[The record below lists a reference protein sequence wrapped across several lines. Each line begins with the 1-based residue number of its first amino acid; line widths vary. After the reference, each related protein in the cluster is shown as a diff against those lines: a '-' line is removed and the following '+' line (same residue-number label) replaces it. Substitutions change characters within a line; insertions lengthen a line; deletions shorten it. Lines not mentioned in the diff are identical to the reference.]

1 MSLNRLAIREGW
13 TTVLLV
19 AAVVYVAIWSILQ
32 ADWADGL
39 RIINLCALA
48 GLIAGFAVAKW
59 RSVPS
64 PVAHAAGLAFG
75 LLVILF
81 QMTNYLDDG
90 IGGRFAKL
98 HWLWDRGHR
107 WGSQIIQ
114 GKHAEDLYLFVLF
127 ICVVSFLLAYGT
139 IWFVLRARWIWAAL
153 VMPGMLL
160 FINLGYSRRV
170 PTSYVVFF
178 LFFAILLLVRFALL
192 ERETD
197 WRRSRIEYPTTL
209 AWRGLWA
216 ASYLAVVVLMFG
228 WIFPTS
234 ARSERVHDAWL
245 NVDGPWRSVESRFND
260 WFGGLRG
267 PGSSGVGG
275 FASFSDQFE
284 LGGPLRL
291 SDTPVVLVTG
301 SADAPYLA
309 AHRYAIYTGHGWQS
323 DVTQDPSSASTGAQL
338 FPQIELKQNEAVP
351 VNDAVSG
358 QRNDRQYN
366 LELQRPRGSLMFAPE
381 QFSSA
386 SIDANLVLYWKTIDN
401 QHIDL
406 SAATPAGTP
415 DDLSTLIQLLK
426 AADFKPPPP
435 ATPTPDH
442 NATLAPTGTALNGTP
457 TPAPTAT
464 PTPTPQ
470 PPAKESQTIRD
481 ERDQLM
487 GRGITTTYAIDP
499 ISYTVVSL
507 TYSGRFPVYDDV
519 EAVYARDGLSAGEK
533 YSVTSLESGATSDEL
548 RQIPAQYS
556 AEIQQRYLGLPDT
569 VTPRTVDLAHSIGDS
584 QGNPYDKA
592 IALQN
597 WLRNNIVYTED
608 VKFPPKNQDVV
619 DYVLFDSKQGYCEY
633 YASAFVV
640 MARELGLPT
649 RMAVGFFPGDKDD
662 TAGGFLY
669 RERNAHAWPE
679 VYFPG
684 RGWIRFEPT
693 ANRQAP
699 NYDPAPA
706 PESVNGSPGQRVLPG
721 DGSGLPPEDIFLHE
735 RGGLLAGQQSN
746 GAIAHTAPVS
756 RTQWAVR
763 LGSLALMALALVVGY
778 FWLRGL
784 RGLTP
789 VEQLYTKLGRGASW
803 GGVKPTPAMTPNEYA
818 QALARDVPGS
828 RAPATYLT
836 DLYVRETYGRQQPT
850 QMDMLRARQAWL
862 RLRGLLV
869 KYFFVRLRPWSAR
882 VPPETDT
889 GEW

>member
-19 AAVVYVAIWSILQ
+19 AAVVYVSIWSILQ

-39 RIINLCALA
+39 HIINLCALA
-48 GLIAGFAVAKW
+48 GLIAGFVVAKW

-64 PVAHAAGLAFG
+64 LAAHAAGLAFG
-75 LLVILF
+75 ALVILF
-81 QMTNYLDDG
+81 QMTNYLDDRL
-90 IGGRFAKL
+90 GGRIAKL
-98 HWLWDRGHR
+98 RWLWGRGHH
-107 WGSQIIQ
+107 WASLILQ

-170 PTSYVVFF
+170 PNSYVVFF

-216 ASYLAVVVLMFG
+216 ATYLAVVVLMFG

-245 NVDGPWRSVESRFND
+245 NVDGPWRSVEARFND

-267 PGSSGVGG
+267 PGSGGVGG
-275 FASFSDQFE
+275 FASFSDEFE

-291 SDTPVVLVTG
+291 SDTPVVVVSGT
-301 SADAPYLA
+301 SNAPYLA
-309 AHRYAIYTGHGWQS
+309 AHRYAVYTGHGWQS
-323 DVTQDPSSASTGAQL
+323 DVAQDPNDTDTTRQP
-338 FPQIELKQNEAVP
+338 FPQIELKQNEKVP
-351 VNDAVSG
+351 VDDAVSG
-358 QRNDRQYN
+358 QRDARPYT
-366 LELQRPRGSLMFAPE
+366 LQLQNPRGSLMFAPE
-381 QFSSA
+381 QFSSS
-386 SIDANLVLYWKTIDN
+386 SIDANLVLYWRTVDN

-406 SAATPAGTP
+406 SAPPPPDTP
-415 DDLSTLIQLLK
+415 DDLATLITLLQT
-426 AADFKPPPP
+426 ADFTPPQP
-435 ATPTPDH
+435 ATPTPDP
-442 NATLAPTGTALNGTP
+442 NATLAPTTTVPDSTA
-457 TPAPTAT
+457 TAT
-464 PTPTPQ
+464 PSPTVSPTPQ
-470 PPAKESQTIRD
+470 PPAPESQAIRD
-481 ERDQLM
+481 ERDQLAA
-487 GRGITTTYAIDP
+487 RGITTTYAIDP
-499 ISYTVVSL
+499 VTYKVVSL
-507 TYSGRFPVYDDV
+507 NYSGRFPVFDEV
-519 EAVYARDGLSAGEK
+519 EAVYARDGLSAGQK
-533 YSVTSLESGATSDEL
+533 YAVSSLESTATSDEL
-548 RQIPAQYS
+548 RQLPMDYP
-556 AEIQQRYLGLPDT
+556 AEIQQRYLALPDT
-569 VTPRTVDLAHSIGDS
+569 VTQRTVDLAHSIGDS
-584 QGNPYDKA
+584 QGTAYDKA

-597 WLRNNIVYTED
+597 YLRGAIVYTED
-608 VKFPPKNQDVV
+608 IKYPPADQDVV

-662 TAGGFLY
+662 NAGGFLY

-684 RGWIRFEPT
+684 KGWIRFEPT
-693 ANRQAP
+693 ANRQPP

-706 PESVNGSPGQRVLPG
+706 PAPVDPNASPVAGIGALG
-721 DGSGLPPEDIFLHE
+721 DVPPEDPFLRLDRLRE
-735 RGGLLAGQQSN
+735 GGGGVVTVSHHQ
-746 GAIAHTAPVS
+746 TVS

-763 LGSLALMALALVVGY
+763 VGSLGLMALVLVLGY
-778 FWLRGL
+778 FWLRGM

-789 VEQLYTKLGRGASW
+789 VGQLYTKLGRGASW

-828 RAPATYLT
+828 RAPASFLT
-836 DLYVRETYGRQQPT
+836 DLYVRETYGKQQPT

-869 KYFFVRLRPWSAR
+869 KYFFARLRPWSPHAPR
-882 VPPETDT
+882 ETDN